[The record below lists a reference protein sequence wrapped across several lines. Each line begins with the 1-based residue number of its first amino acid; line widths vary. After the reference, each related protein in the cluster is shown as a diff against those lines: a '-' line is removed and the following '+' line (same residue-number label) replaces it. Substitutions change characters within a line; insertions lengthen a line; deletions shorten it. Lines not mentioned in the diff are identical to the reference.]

1 MALFR
6 DDEGRTEKA
15 TPQRQEDAR
24 NKGQVALSHEF
35 VMAGT
40 LLLSV
45 ILFERFGEHLVVAL
59 QDGLR
64 HGLDVRLGSH
74 PGMNGEI
81 SGFWQEIVGNVL
93 RVLPSFGFFLLV
105 AFVATALTGYGQIG
119 FRISTESLG
128 IRWERL
134 NPVAN
139 LRRLLNFSSI
149 TKTVLS
155 AGKLLVLGG
164 VLWAVLRARWPR
176 FASLFQVSDFTS
188 SVMVMTEA
196 VFAVFFWISAAVLVL
211 SLADIAWQRFDHAR
225 SLMMTKQ
232 EVEDERKRSDGDP
245 MIKGR
250 LRSARLALMRQR
262 MMEAV
267 PKADVVLTNP
277 THYSVALKYDKQKHA
292 APAVVAKGVDELA
305 LRIRELAKANGVPLM
320 EDPPLTRAIYRAVKV
335 GQEIPEKFYQAVA
348 AVLSHV
354 FRLKGKV
361 A

>member
-1 MALFR
+1 M
-6 DDEGRTEKA
+6 
-15 TPQRQEDAR
+15 
-24 NKGQVALSHEF
+24 
-35 VMAGT
+35 
-40 LLLSV
+40 
-45 ILFERFGEHLVVAL
+45 
-59 QDGLR
+59 
-64 HGLDVRLGSH
+64 
-74 PGMNGEI
+74 
-81 SGFWQEIVGNVL
+81 
-93 RVLPSFGFFLLV
+93 
-105 AFVATALTGYGQIG
+105 ATALTGYGQIG

-139 LRRLLNFSSI
+139 LNKLFNFSSV

-155 AGKLLVLGG
+155 AGKLLILGG

-176 FASLFQVSDFTS
+176 FANLFQVSDFTT

-196 VFAVFFWISAAVLVL
+196 VFAVFFWISAAVLAL

-225 SLMMTKQ
+225 ALMMTKQ

-277 THYSVALKYDKQKHA
+277 THYSVALKYDKQKNS

-305 LRIRELAKANGVPLM
+305 LRIRELAKTNGVPLM
-320 EDPPLTRAIYRAVKV
+320 EDPPLTRALYRAVKV